1 MNESTLR
8 GVAMVSHSVK
18 KLSEKYPDSQIGKT
32 IVQKIM
38 YMLTRE
44 RVIDFNYSMYHYGP
58 YSSQVSS
65 EINFAENLGAVEMD
79 WISDKGYFIK
89 PKSDE
94 LEGVLSEDDMQA
106 IDRVIDKYG
115 RFNAVEI
122 SIIATALFVE
132 DNFEVSDNE
141 ELIRVVASLKPQYGK
156 DRIKNILNSGGVV
169 SETN

>member
-1 MNESTLR
+1 MNKSILR

-18 KLSEKYPDSQIGKT
+18 KLSVRYPDSQIGKT
-32 IVQKIM
+32 IVQKTM

-44 RVIDFNYSMYHYGP
+44 GVIDFNYSMYHYGP

-65 EINFAENLGAVEMD
+65 EINFAENIGAVEID

-94 LEGVLSEDDMQA
+94 LEGVLSEDDKQA

-115 RFNAVEI
+115 RFNAIEI

-132 DNFEVSDNE
+132 DNFEVNDTE
-141 ELIRVVASLKPQYGK
+141 ELVRVVTSLKPQYSN
-156 DRIKNILNSGGVV
+156 RIKNILKEGGVI
-169 SETN
+169 SETT

>member
-1 MNESTLR
+1 MNESILR

-44 RVIDFNYSMYHYGP
+44 RAIDFNYSMYHYGP
-58 YSSQVSS
+58 YSAQVSS
-65 EINFAENLGAVEMD
+65 EINFAENIGAVEID

-94 LEGVLSEDDMQA
+94 LEGVLSEGDKQA

-115 RFNAVEI
+115 GFNAIEI

-132 DNFEVSDNE
+132 DNFEVTDTE
-141 ELIRVVASLKPQYGK
+141 ELVRVVTSLKPQYSN
-156 DRIKNILNSGGVV
+156 RIKNILKEGGVI
-169 SETN
+169 SETT

>member
-1 MNESTLR
+1 MNESILR

-44 RVIDFNYSMYHYGP
+44 GVIDFNYSMYHYGP

-65 EINFAENLGAVEMD
+65 EINFAENIGAVEID

-94 LEGVLSEDDMQA
+94 LEGVLSEDDKQA

-115 RFNAVEI
+115 RFNAIEI

-132 DNFEVSDNE
+132 DNFEVNDTE
-141 ELIRVVASLKPQYGK
+141 ELVRVVTSLKPQYSN
-156 DRIKNILNSGGVV
+156 RIKNILKEGGVI
-169 SETN
+169 SETT

>member
-44 RVIDFNYSMYHYGP
+44 KVIDFNYSMYHYGP

-94 LEGVLSEDDMQA
+94 LEGVLSEDDKQV

-132 DNFEVSDNE
+132 DNFEVTDTE
-141 ELIRVVASLKPQYGK
+141 ELVRAVTSLKPQYSN
-156 DRIKNILNSGGVV
+156 RIKNILKEGGVI
-169 SETN
+169 SETT

>member
-1 MNESTLR
+1 MNKSILR

-18 KLSEKYPDSQIGKT
+18 KLSEEYPDSQIGKT

-58 YSSQVSS
+58 YSAQVSS
-65 EINFAENLGAVEMD
+65 EINFAENIGAVEID

-94 LEGVLSEDDMQA
+94 LEGVLSEGDKQA

-115 RFNAVEI
+115 GFNAIEI

-132 DNFEVSDNE
+132 DNFEVTDTE
-141 ELIRVVASLKPQYGK
+141 ELVRVVTSLKPQYSN
-156 DRIKNILNSGGVV
+156 RIKNILKEGGVI
-169 SETN
+169 SETT

>member
-1 MNESTLR
+1 MNESILR

-94 LEGVLSEDDMQA
+94 LEGVLSEGDKQA

-115 RFNAVEI
+115 GFNAIEI

-132 DNFEVSDNE
+132 DNFEVTDTE
-141 ELIRVVASLKPQYGK
+141 ELVRVVTSLKPQYSN
-156 DRIKNILNSGGVV
+156 RIKNILKEGGVI
-169 SETN
+169 SETT

>member
-1 MNESTLR
+1 MNESILR

-18 KLSEKYPDSQIGKT
+18 KLSERYPDSQIGKT
-32 IVQKIM
+32 IVQKTM

-44 RVIDFNYSMYHYGP
+44 GVIDFNYSMYHYGP
-58 YSSQVSS
+58 YSAQVSS
-65 EINFAENLGAVEMD
+65 EINFAENIGAVEID

-94 LEGVLSEDDMQA
+94 LEEVLSEDDKQV

-115 RFNAVEI
+115 RFNAIEL

-132 DNFEVSDNE
+132 DNFEVNDTE
-141 ELIRVVASLKPQYGK
+141 ELVRVVTSLKPQYSN
-156 DRIKNILNSGGVV
+156 RIKNLLREGGVI
-169 SETN
+169 SETT

>member
-1 MNESTLR
+1 MNESRLR

-18 KLSEKYPDSQIGKT
+18 KLSVRYPDSQIGKT
-32 IVQKIM
+32 IVQKTM

-44 RVIDFNYSMYHYGP
+44 GVIDFNYSMYHYGP

-94 LEGVLSEDDMQA
+94 LEGVLSEDDKQA

-115 RFNAVEI
+115 RFNAIEI

-132 DNFEVSDNE
+132 DNFEVTDTE
-141 ELIRVVASLKPQYGK
+141 ELVRVVTSLKPQYSN
-156 DRIKNILNSGGVV
+156 RIKNILKEGGVI
-169 SETN
+169 SETT

>member
-1 MNESTLR
+1 MNESILR

-32 IVQKIM
+32 IVQKTM

-44 RVIDFNYSMYHYGP
+44 GVIDFNYSMYHYGP

-65 EINFAENLGAVEMD
+65 EINFAENIGAVEID

-94 LEGVLSEDDMQA
+94 LGGVLSEGDKQA

-115 RFNAVEI
+115 GFNAIEI

-132 DNFEVSDNE
+132 DNFEVTDTE
-141 ELIRVVASLKPQYGK
+141 ELVRVVTSLKPQYSN
-156 DRIKNILNSGGVV
+156 RIKNILKEGGVI
-169 SETN
+169 SETT

>member
-1 MNESTLR
+1 MNKSILR

-58 YSSQVSS
+58 YSAQVSS
-65 EINFAENLGAVEMD
+65 EINFAENIGAVEID

-94 LEGVLSEDDMQA
+94 LEGVLSEDDKQVV
-106 IDRVIDKYG
+106 DRVIDKYG
-115 RFNAVEI
+115 RFNAIEI

-132 DNFEVSDNE
+132 DNFEVNDTE
-141 ELIRVVASLKPQYGK
+141 ELVRVVTSLKPQYSS
-156 DRIKNILNSGGVV
+156 RIKNILKEGGVI
-169 SETN
+169 SETT